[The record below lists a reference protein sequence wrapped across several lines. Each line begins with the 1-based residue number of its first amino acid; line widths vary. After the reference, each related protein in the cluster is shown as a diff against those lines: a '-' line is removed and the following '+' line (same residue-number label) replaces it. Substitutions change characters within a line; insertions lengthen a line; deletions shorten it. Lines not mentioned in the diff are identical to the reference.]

1 MAPIRF
7 ILSVFWAFGVLFL
20 GSAPFGAAQTRVVVR
35 PLLHWL
41 VPTAR
46 PATLEA
52 AHQVSRKLAHLSV
65 YGVLAL
71 LWFRA
76 LLARVER
83 TPRSAA
89 WLALGICL
97 TCAFVDEAH
106 QSMLLTRTGSAR
118 DLVLDA
124 AGALGVLIVLR
135 SRREASDRSPWVD
148 GAAPQS
154 AE

>member
-1 MAPIRF
+1 MRR
-7 ILSVFWAFGVLFL
+7 LVLPTSWVIVVLYL
-20 GSAPFGAAQTRVVVR
+20 GSAYFGAEQTRDLVS
-35 PLLHWL
+35 PILKWL
-41 VPTAR
+41 APTAP
-46 PATLEA
+46 PAALRA
-52 AHQVSRKLAHLSV
+52 AHLLLRKLCHLSE
-65 YGVLAL
+65 YGILAF
-71 LWFRA
+71 LWFRT
-76 LLARVER
+76 LIARPDR
-83 TPRSAA
+83 SPRAAA

-135 SRREASDRSPWVD
+135 SRREAGDRIPWVD
-148 GAAPQS
+148 VATPQS